1 MSKILVTG
9 GLGFIGSTAIKMIL
23 SKTHDEVLNID
34 KHSYASMPE
43 ALNRVESSSRY
54 SFLKIDISQ
63 YELTKKVIADYAPDV
78 ILHIAAESLVDN
90 SINSPKEFIESN
102 ITGTY
107 NLLQAANELWTDED
121 RLNKK
126 FIHVSTDEVYGSL
139 EQNEA
144 PFTESAKYSPNSPYS
159 ASKASSDMLARA
171 WYKTF
176 GIPVIIT
183 NCSNNYGPWQFPEKL
198 IPVVIKKA
206 LNHEKIPIYGDGLN
220 IRDWLFVEDHAAALI
235 NIYQNGEAGEK
246 YNIGGN
252 NEISNLDLVEKICAI
267 LDEVSPSMNIP
278 KYSQLISFV
287 RDRPGHDVRYAIDA
301 NKIAKELNFIP
312 SIEIDAG
319 LMKTVQWYVKN
330 KDWLNQK
337 SS

>member
-43 ALNRVESSSRY
+43 ALDLVESSSRY
-54 SFLKIDISQ
+54 SFLKIDIVQ

-78 ILHIAAESLVDN
+78 ILHLAAESHVDN

-102 ITGTY
+102 IIGTY

-144 PFTESAKYSPNSPYS
+144 PFTESTKYSPNSPYS

-206 LNHEKIPIYGDGLN
+206 LNNEKIPIYGDGLN

-252 NEISNLDLVEKICAI
+252 NEISNLDLVVKICAI

-287 RDRPGHDVRYAIDA
+287 RDRPGHDLRYAIDA
-301 NKIAKELNFIP
+301 KKIAKELNFIP

>member
-1 MSKILVTG
+1 
-9 GLGFIGSTAIKMIL
+9 
-23 SKTHDEVLNID
+23 
-34 KHSYASMPE
+34 MPE
-43 ALNRVESSSRY
+43 ALDLLESSSRY
-54 SFLKIDISQ
+54 SFLKSDISQ

-78 ILHIAAESLVDN
+78 ILHLAAESHVDN

-102 ITGTY
+102 IIGTY

-287 RDRPGHDVRYAIDA
+287 RDRPGHDLRYAIDA
-301 NKIAKELNFIP
+301 KKIAKELNFIP

>member
-23 SKTHDEVLNID
+23 SRTHDEVLNID

-43 ALNRVESSSRY
+43 ALDLVESSSRY
-54 SFLKIDISQ
+54 SFLKIDIGQ
-63 YELTKKVIADYAPDV
+63 YELTKKVITDYVPDV
-78 ILHIAAESLVDN
+78 ILHLAAESHVDN

-102 ITGTY
+102 IIGTY

-126 FIHVSTDEVYGSL
+126 FIHASTDEVYGSL

-144 PFTESAKYSPNSPYS
+144 PFTESSQYTPNSPYA
-159 ASKASSDMLARA
+159 ASKASADMLARA

-206 LNHEKIPIYGDGLN
+206 LDHEKIPIYGDGLN
-220 IRDWLFVEDHAAALI
+220 IRDWLFVEDHTAALI

-287 RDRPGHDVRYAIDA
+287 RDRPGHDLRYAIDA
-301 NKIAKELNFIP
+301 KKIAKELNFIP

>member
-43 ALNRVESSSRY
+43 ALDLVESSSRY
-54 SFLKIDISQ
+54 SFLKIDIGQ
-63 YELTKKVIADYAPDV
+63 YELTKKVIADYVPDV
-78 ILHIAAESLVDN
+78 ILHLAAESHVDN

-102 ITGTY
+102 IIGTY

-287 RDRPGHDVRYAIDA
+287 RDRPGHDLRYAIDA
-301 NKIAKELNFIP
+301 TKIAKELNFIP

>member
-43 ALNRVESSSRY
+43 ALNLVESSSRY

-78 ILHIAAESLVDN
+78 ILHLAAESHVDN

-102 ITGTY
+102 IIGTY

-144 PFTESAKYSPNSPYS
+144 PFTESTKYSPNSPYS

-220 IRDWLFVEDHAAALI
+220 IRDWLFVEDHTAALI
-235 NIYQNGEAGEK
+235 NVYQNGEAGEK

-252 NEISNLDLVEKICAI
+252 NEISNLDLVEKVCAI

-301 NKIAKELNFIP
+301 KKIAKELNFIP

>member
-43 ALNRVESSSRY
+43 ALDLVESSSRY
-54 SFLKIDISQ
+54 SFLKIDIGQ

-78 ILHIAAESLVDN
+78 ILHLAAESHVDN

-102 ITGTY
+102 IIGTY

-235 NIYQNGEAGEK
+235 NIYQNGEVGEK

-252 NEISNLDLVEKICAI
+252 NEVSNLDLVEKICAI

-278 KYSQLISFV
+278 KYSLLISFV
-287 RDRPGHDVRYAIDA
+287 RDRPGHDLRYAIDA
-301 NKIAKELNFIP
+301 KKIAKELNFIP

-330 KDWLNQK
+330 KDWLNHK

>member
-1 MSKILVTG
+1 MSKILLTG

-43 ALNRVESSSRY
+43 ALDLVESSSRY
-54 SFLKIDISQ
+54 SFLKIDIGQ

-78 ILHIAAESLVDN
+78 MLHLAAESHVDN

-102 ITGTY
+102 IIGTY
-107 NLLQAANELWTDED
+107 NLLQAANELWTDKD

-287 RDRPGHDVRYAIDA
+287 RDRPGHDLRYAIDA
-301 NKIAKELNFIP
+301 TKIAKELNFIP

>member
-43 ALNRVESSSRY
+43 ALDLVESSSRY
-54 SFLKIDISQ
+54 SFLKIDIGQ
-63 YELTKKVIADYAPDV
+63 YELTKKVIADYVPDV
-78 ILHIAAESLVDN
+78 ILHLAAESHVDN

-102 ITGTY
+102 IIGTY
-107 NLLQAANELWTDED
+107 NLLQATNELWTDKD

-267 LDEVSPSMNIP
+267 LDEVSPSINIP

-287 RDRPGHDVRYAIDA
+287 RDRPGHDLRYAIDA
-301 NKIAKELNFIP
+301 TKIAKELNFIP

>member
-43 ALNRVESSSRY
+43 ALDLVESSSRY

-78 ILHIAAESLVDN
+78 ILHLAAESHVDN

-102 ITGTY
+102 IIGTY

-139 EQNEA
+139 EKNEA
-144 PFTESAKYSPNSPYS
+144 PFTESTKYSPNSPYS

-301 NKIAKELNFIP
+301 KKIAKELNFIP

>member
-43 ALNRVESSSRY
+43 ALDLVESSSRY
-54 SFLKIDISQ
+54 SFLKIDIGQ
-63 YELTKKVIADYAPDV
+63 YELTKKVIADYVPDV
-78 ILHIAAESLVDN
+78 ILHLAAESHVDN

-102 ITGTY
+102 IIGTY
-107 NLLQAANELWTDED
+107 NLLQATNELWTDKD

-301 NKIAKELNFIP
+301 TKIAKELNFIP

>member
-43 ALNRVESSSRY
+43 ALNLVESSTRY

-63 YELTKKVIADYAPDV
+63 YELTKKVISDYAPDV
-78 ILHIAAESLVDN
+78 ILHLAAESHVDN

-102 ITGTY
+102 IIGTY
-107 NLLQAANELWTDED
+107 NLLQATNELWTDED

-144 PFTESAKYSPNSPYS
+144 PFTESTKYSPNSPYS

-267 LDEVSPSMNIP
+267 LDEVSPSINIP

-301 NKIAKELNFIP
+301 KKIAKELNFIP

>member
-23 SKTHDEVLNID
+23 SQTHDEVLNID

-43 ALNRVESSSRY
+43 ALDLVESISRY
-54 SFLKIDISQ
+54 SFLKIDIGQ
-63 YELTKKVIADYAPDV
+63 YELTKKVIADYVPDV
-78 ILHIAAESLVDN
+78 ILHLAAESHVDN

-102 ITGTY
+102 IIGTY

-287 RDRPGHDVRYAIDA
+287 RDRPGHDLRYAIDA
-301 NKIAKELNFIP
+301 TKIAKELNFIP

>member
-1 MSKILVTG
+1 
-9 GLGFIGSTAIKMIL
+9 
-23 SKTHDEVLNID
+23 
-34 KHSYASMPE
+34 
-43 ALNRVESSSRY
+43 
-54 SFLKIDISQ
+54 
-63 YELTKKVIADYAPDV
+63 
-78 ILHIAAESLVDN
+78 
-90 SINSPKEFIESN
+90 
-102 ITGTY
+102 
-107 NLLQAANELWTDED
+107 
-121 RLNKK
+121 
-126 FIHVSTDEVYGSL
+126 
-139 EQNEA
+139 
-144 PFTESAKYSPNSPYS
+144 
-159 ASKASSDMLARA
+159 MLARA

-287 RDRPGHDVRYAIDA
+287 RDRPGHDLRYAIDA
-301 NKIAKELNFIP
+301 KKIAKELNFIP

>member
-1 MSKILVTG
+1 MSKILLTG

-43 ALNRVESSSRY
+43 ALDLVESSSRY
-54 SFLKIDISQ
+54 SFLKIDIGQ

-78 ILHIAAESLVDN
+78 MLHLAAESHVDN

-102 ITGTY
+102 IIGTY

-287 RDRPGHDVRYAIDA
+287 RDRPGHDLRYAIDA
-301 NKIAKELNFIP
+301 KKIAKELNFIP

>member
-43 ALNRVESSSRY
+43 ALDLVESSSRY
-54 SFLKIDISQ
+54 SFLKIDIGQ
-63 YELTKKVIADYAPDV
+63 YEFTKKVIADYVPDV
-78 ILHIAAESLVDN
+78 ILHLAAESHVDN

-102 ITGTY
+102 IIGTY
-107 NLLQAANELWTDED
+107 NLLQATNELWTDKD

-267 LDEVSPSMNIP
+267 LDEVSPSINIP

-287 RDRPGHDVRYAIDA
+287 RDRPGHDLRYAIDA
-301 NKIAKELNFIP
+301 TKIAKELNFIP

>member
-78 ILHIAAESLVDN
+78 ILHLAAESHVDN

-102 ITGTY
+102 IIGTY

-139 EQNEA
+139 EKNEA
-144 PFTESAKYSPNSPYS
+144 PFTESTKYSPNSPYS

-301 NKIAKELNFIP
+301 KKIAKELNFIP

>member
-43 ALNRVESSSRY
+43 ALDLVQSSTRY
-54 SFLKIDISQ
+54 SFLKIDIGQ
-63 YELTKKVIADYAPDV
+63 YELTKKVIADYVPDV
-78 ILHIAAESLVDN
+78 ILHLAAESHVDN

-102 ITGTY
+102 IIGTY

-144 PFTESAKYSPNSPYS
+144 PFTESTKYSPNSPYS

-235 NIYQNGEAGEK
+235 NIYQNGEAGKK

-287 RDRPGHDVRYAIDA
+287 RDRPGHDLRYAIDA
-301 NKIAKELNFIP
+301 TKIAKELNFIP

>member
-43 ALNRVESSSRY
+43 ALDLVESSSRY
-54 SFLKIDISQ
+54 SFLKIDIGQ
-63 YELTKKVIADYAPDV
+63 YELTKKVIADYVPDV
-78 ILHIAAESLVDN
+78 ILHLAAESHVDN

-102 ITGTY
+102 IIGTY
-107 NLLQAANELWTDED
+107 NLLQAANELWTDKD

-144 PFTESAKYSPNSPYS
+144 PFTESSKYSPNSPYS

-176 GIPVIIT
+176 GTPVIIT

-278 KYSQLISFV
+278 KYIQLISFV
-287 RDRPGHDVRYAIDA
+287 RDRPGHDLRYAIDA
-301 NKIAKELNFIP
+301 TKIAKELNFIP
-312 SIEIDAG
+312 SIEVDAG

>member
-78 ILHIAAESLVDN
+78 ILHLAAESHVDN

-102 ITGTY
+102 IIGTY

-139 EQNEA
+139 EKNEA
-144 PFTESAKYSPNSPYS
+144 PFTESTKYSPNSPYS

-287 RDRPGHDVRYAIDA
+287 RDRPGHDLRYAIDA
-301 NKIAKELNFIP
+301 TKIAKELNFIP

>member
-23 SKTHDEVLNID
+23 SQTHDEVLNID

-43 ALNRVESSSRY
+43 ALDLVESISRY
-54 SFLKIDISQ
+54 SFLKIDIGQ
-63 YELTKKVIADYAPDV
+63 YELTKKVIADYVPDV
-78 ILHIAAESLVDN
+78 ILHLAAESHVDN
-90 SINSPKEFIESN
+90 SISSPKEFIESN
-102 ITGTY
+102 IIGTY

-144 PFTESAKYSPNSPYS
+144 PFTESTKYSPNSPYS

-176 GIPVIIT
+176 GTPVIIT

-235 NIYQNGEAGEK
+235 NIYQNGEAGKK

-287 RDRPGHDVRYAIDA
+287 RDRPGHDLRYAIDA
-301 NKIAKELNFIP
+301 TKIAKELNFIP

>member
-43 ALNRVESSSRY
+43 ALDLVESSSRY
-54 SFLKIDISQ
+54 SFLKIDIGQ
-63 YELTKKVIADYAPDV
+63 YELTKKVITDYVPDV
-78 ILHIAAESLVDN
+78 ILHLAAESHVDN

-102 ITGTY
+102 IIGTY

-126 FIHVSTDEVYGSL
+126 FIHASTDEVYGSL

-144 PFTESAKYSPNSPYS
+144 PFTESSQYTPNSPYA
-159 ASKASSDMLARA
+159 ASKASADMLARA

-252 NEISNLDLVEKICAI
+252 NEISNLDLVEKVCAI

-301 NKIAKELNFIP
+301 KKIAKELNFIP

>member
-23 SKTHDEVLNID
+23 SQTHDEVLNID

-43 ALNRVESSSRY
+43 ALDLVESISRY
-54 SFLKIDISQ
+54 SFLKIDIGQ
-63 YELTKKVIADYAPDV
+63 YELTKKVIADYLPDV
-78 ILHIAAESLVDN
+78 ILHLAAESHVDN
-90 SINSPKEFIESN
+90 SISSPKEFIESN
-102 ITGTY
+102 IIGTY

-144 PFTESAKYSPNSPYS
+144 PFTESTKYSPNSPYS

-235 NIYQNGEAGEK
+235 NIYQNGEAGKK

-287 RDRPGHDVRYAIDA
+287 RDRPGHDLRYAIDA
-301 NKIAKELNFIP
+301 TKIAKELNFIP

>member
-1 MSKILVTG
+1 MSKILLTG

-43 ALNRVESSSRY
+43 ALNLLESSSRY
-54 SFLKIDISQ
+54 SFLKIDIGQ
-63 YELTKKVIADYAPDV
+63 YQLTKKVIADYAPDV
-78 ILHIAAESLVDN
+78 ILHLAAESHVDN

-139 EQNEA
+139 KQNEA
-144 PFTESAKYSPNSPYS
+144 PFTESTKYSPNSPYS

-176 GIPVIIT
+176 GIPVIIS

-220 IRDWLFVEDHAAALI
+220 IRDWLFVEDHVAALI

-287 RDRPGHDVRYAIDA
+287 SDRPGHDLRYAIDA
-301 NKIAKELNFIP
+301 TKIAKELNFIP

>member
-43 ALNRVESSSRY
+43 ALDLVESSSRY
-54 SFLKIDISQ
+54 SFLKIDIGQ
-63 YELTKKVIADYAPDV
+63 YELTKKVIADYVPDV
-78 ILHIAAESLVDN
+78 ILHLAAESHVDN

-102 ITGTY
+102 IIGTY

-144 PFTESAKYSPNSPYS
+144 PFTESSKYSPNSPYS

-287 RDRPGHDVRYAIDA
+287 RDRPGHDLRYAIDA
-301 NKIAKELNFIP
+301 KKIAKELNFIP

>member
-43 ALNRVESSSRY
+43 ALNLVESSSRY

-78 ILHIAAESLVDN
+78 ILHLAAESHVDN

-102 ITGTY
+102 IIGTY

-144 PFTESAKYSPNSPYS
+144 PFTESTKYSPNSPYS

-220 IRDWLFVEDHAAALI
+220 IRDWLFVEDHTAALI
-235 NIYQNGEAGEK
+235 NVYQNGEAGEK

-252 NEISNLDLVEKICAI
+252 NEISNLDLVEKVCAI

-301 NKIAKELNFIP
+301 KKIAKELNFIP

-330 KDWLNQK
+330 KDWLNHK

>member
-43 ALNRVESSSRY
+43 ALNLVESSSRY

-78 ILHIAAESLVDN
+78 ILHLAAESHVDN

-102 ITGTY
+102 IIGTY

-144 PFTESAKYSPNSPYS
+144 PFTESTKYSPNSPYS

-220 IRDWLFVEDHAAALI
+220 IRDWLFVGDHAAALI
-235 NIYQNGEAGEK
+235 NVYQNGEAGEK

-301 NKIAKELNFIP
+301 KKIAKELNFIP

>member
-23 SKTHDEVLNID
+23 SRTHDEVLNID

-43 ALNRVESSSRY
+43 ALDLVESSSRY
-54 SFLKIDISQ
+54 SFLKIDLGQ
-63 YELTKKVIADYAPDV
+63 YELTKKVITDYVPDV
-78 ILHIAAESLVDN
+78 ILHLAAESHVDN

-102 ITGTY
+102 IIGTY

-220 IRDWLFVEDHAAALI
+220 IRDWLFVEDHAAALV

-278 KYSQLISFV
+278 KYNQLISFV
-287 RDRPGHDVRYAIDA
+287 RDRPGHDLRYAIDA
-301 NKIAKELNFIP
+301 KKIAKELNFIP
-312 SIEIDAG
+312 SIEIEAG
-319 LMKTVQWYVKN
+319 LVKTVQWYVKN

>member
-1 MSKILVTG
+1 
-9 GLGFIGSTAIKMIL
+9 
-23 SKTHDEVLNID
+23 
-34 KHSYASMPE
+34 MPE
-43 ALNRVESSSRY
+43 ALDLSESSSRY

-63 YELTKKVIADYAPDV
+63 YELTKKVISDYAPDV
-78 ILHIAAESLVDN
+78 ILHLAAESHVDN

-102 ITGTY
+102 IIGTY
-107 NLLQAANELWTDED
+107 NLLQAANELWTDKD

-144 PFTESAKYSPNSPYS
+144 PFTESSKYSPNSPYS

-220 IRDWLFVEDHAAALI
+220 IRDWLFVEDHAAALV

-287 RDRPGHDVRYAIDA
+287 RDRPGHDLRYAIDA
-301 NKIAKELNFIP
+301 KKIAKELNFIP

-319 LMKTVQWYVKN
+319 LVKTVQWYVKN

>member
-23 SKTHDEVLNID
+23 SKTRDEVLNID

-43 ALNRVESSSRY
+43 ALDLVESSSRY

-78 ILHIAAESLVDN
+78 ILHLAAESHVDN

-102 ITGTY
+102 IIGTY

-220 IRDWLFVEDHAAALI
+220 IRDWLFVEDHAAALV
-235 NIYQNGEAGEK
+235 NIYQNGEVGEK

-287 RDRPGHDVRYAIDA
+287 RDRPGHDLRYAIDA
-301 NKIAKELNFIP
+301 KKIAKELNFIP

-319 LMKTVQWYVKN
+319 LVKTVQWYIKN

>member
-34 KHSYASMPE
+34 KNSYASMPE
-43 ALNRVESSSRY
+43 ALDLLESSSRY

-78 ILHIAAESLVDN
+78 ILHLAAESHVDN

-102 ITGTY
+102 IIGTY
-107 NLLQAANELWTDED
+107 NLLQAANELWTDKD

-144 PFTESAKYSPNSPYS
+144 PFTESTKYSPNSPYS

-278 KYSQLISFV
+278 KYIQLISFV
-287 RDRPGHDVRYAIDA
+287 RDRPDHDLRYAIDA
-301 NKIAKELNFIP
+301 TKIAKELNFIP
-312 SIEIDAG
+312 STEIDAG

>member
-43 ALNRVESSSRY
+43 ALDLVESSSRY
-54 SFLKIDISQ
+54 SFLKIDIGQ
-63 YELTKKVIADYAPDV
+63 YELTKKVITDYVPDV
-78 ILHIAAESLVDN
+78 ILHLAAESHVDN

-102 ITGTY
+102 IIGTY

-126 FIHVSTDEVYGSL
+126 FIHASTDEVYGSL

-144 PFTESAKYSPNSPYS
+144 PFTESSQYTPNSPYA
-159 ASKASSDMLARA
+159 ASKASADMLARA

-183 NCSNNYGPWQFPEKL
+183 NCS
-198 IPVVIKKA
+198 I
-206 LNHEKIPIYGDGLN
+206 
-220 IRDWLFVEDHAAALI
+220 
-235 NIYQNGEAGEK
+235 
-246 YNIGGN
+246 
-252 NEISNLDLVEKICAI
+252 LVSK
-267 LDEVSPSMNIP
+267 
-278 KYSQLISFV
+278 
-287 RDRPGHDVRYAIDA
+287 
-301 NKIAKELNFIP
+301 
-312 SIEIDAG
+312 
-319 LMKTVQWYVKN
+319 
-330 KDWLNQK
+330 
-337 SS
+337 

>member
-43 ALNRVESSSRY
+43 ALNLVESSSRY

-78 ILHIAAESLVDN
+78 ILHLAAESHVDN

-102 ITGTY
+102 IIGTY

-144 PFTESAKYSPNSPYS
+144 PFTESTKYSPNSPYS

-301 NKIAKELNFIP
+301 KKIAKELNFIP

>member
-43 ALNRVESSSRY
+43 ALDLVESSSRY

-63 YELTKKVIADYAPDV
+63 YELTKKVITDYAPDV
-78 ILHIAAESLVDN
+78 ILHLAAESHVDN

-102 ITGTY
+102 IIGTY

-139 EQNEA
+139 EKNEA
-144 PFTESAKYSPNSPYS
+144 PFTESTKYSPNSPYS

-301 NKIAKELNFIP
+301 KKIAKELNFIP

>member
-23 SKTHDEVLNID
+23 SKTNDEVLNID

-43 ALNRVESSSRY
+43 ALDLVESSSRY
-54 SFLKIDISQ
+54 SFLKIDIGQ

-78 ILHIAAESLVDN
+78 ILHLAAESHVDN

-102 ITGTY
+102 IIGTY

-220 IRDWLFVEDHAAALI
+220 IRDWLFVEDHAAALV

-287 RDRPGHDVRYAIDA
+287 RDRPGHDLRYAIDA
-301 NKIAKELNFIP
+301 KKIAKELNFIP

>member
-43 ALNRVESSSRY
+43 ALDLVESSSRY
-54 SFLKIDISQ
+54 SFLKIDIGQ
-63 YELTKKVIADYAPDV
+63 YELTKKVITDYVPDV
-78 ILHIAAESLVDN
+78 ILHLAAESHVDN

-102 ITGTY
+102 IIGTY

-126 FIHVSTDEVYGSL
+126 FIHASTDEVYGSL

-144 PFTESAKYSPNSPYS
+144 PFTESSQYTPNSPYA
-159 ASKASSDMLARA
+159 ASKASADMLARA

-220 IRDWLFVEDHAAALI
+220 IRDWLFVEDHTAALI
-235 NIYQNGEAGEK
+235 NVYQNGEAGEK

-252 NEISNLDLVEKICAI
+252 NEISNLDLVEKVCAI

-301 NKIAKELNFIP
+301 KKIAKELNFIP